1 MPRRPHP
8 PPVNKGVM
16 GFYVDSQS
24 APATWNEWMPQAPP
38 WLTRAAVVA
47 IVVVEILGFAVPRA
61 AMILALRR
69 EAADLEDRRHAATLS
84 AEVASR
90 SPAGETQ
97 QAPAPIRLDPRDLLL
112 AVSATARD
120 AGMEIVAV
128 KQSALDKQGPARR
141 LYLQIR
147 GTFNQ
152 TVDFVERVV
161 VAVPEGQVEDM
172 ILRRPTTA
180 DSRTAPID
188 LEYVMSLAPID
199 STAKGSQ
206 GEVK

>member
-1 MPRRPHP
+1 
-8 PPVNKGVM
+8 M
-16 GFYVDSQS
+16 GFYVDS
-24 APATWNEWMPQAPP
+24 APDAWIEWMPQAPR
-38 WLTRAAVVA
+38 WLTSAAVVA
-47 IVVVEILGFAVPRA
+47 VVVVETLGFAIPRA
-61 AMILALRR
+61 ATILALRR

-90 SPAGETQ
+90 SPASETRH
-97 QAPAPIRLDPRDLLL
+97 ASAPIRLDPRDLLL

-128 KQSALDKQGPARR
+128 KQSAVDKQGPARR
-141 LYLQIR
+141 LHLQIR

-152 TVDFVERVV
+152 TVDFVERVL

-199 STAKGSQ
+199 SAAKGGQ
-206 GEVK
+206 AK